1 MKDITI
7 SKSNDI
13 HEKQLFFEKFRPS
26 TLEDLVLPTRISNL
40 LEKGIVGNYLF
51 HGAAGCGKTSA
62 VRILLQEY
70 EEYSLIINGKIGVDE
85 LRETIERFSKQMVVF
100 GDVTKFK
107 VVYFEEFD
115 KATPLVQEEL
125 KTFIEDNSSRVR
137 FLATCNKVN
146 KLDSALLSRFMLVDF
161 TLSNEEAKSL
171 KNEFA
176 KKAYTIIQNNDIN
189 VDKEALKN
197 IVGNSFP
204 DFRKTWNNIQLYHL
218 SGGLDNGVS
227 HFDTD
232 LFKLI
237 TDNKNPVETWEYIYV
252 NWSDRLDTLFNKIGT
267 EYYGYIKQYHANK
280 INILAPSIIT
290 ITDYTNKHYVNCID
304 PFVTSVSLIY
314 ELQKIYNNK

>member
-1 MKDITI
+1 MTDT

-13 HEKQLFFEKFRPS
+13 YEKELFFEKFRPS

-70 EEYSLIINGKIGVDE
+70 EEYALIINGKIGVDE
-85 LRETIERFSKQMVVF
+85 LRETIVRFSKQMVAF
-100 GDVTKFK
+100 GDNTRFK

-125 KTFIEDNSSRVR
+125 KSFIEDKDNKNIR
-137 FLATCNKVN
+137 FLATCNKVS

-176 KKAYTIIQNNDIN
+176 KKAFNIIQNNNIN

-197 IVGNSFP
+197 IVGHSFP

-218 SGGLDNGVS
+218 SGGLDTGVS
-227 HFDTD
+227 SFDTD

-237 TDNKNPVETWEYIYV
+237 TDNKNPIDTWEYIYI

-280 INILAPSIIT
+280 INILASSIIT
-290 ITDYTNKHYVNCID
+290 ITKYTNEHYVNCID
-304 PFVTSVSLIY
+304 PFVTSVSLMY